1 VIDVSADGV
10 ANCNGKETTDVVRD
24 ELVAYGAV
32 INGFPIIEH
41 APTANAPPVL
51 PDTSRSD
58 DLESWYR
65 NHVMGGAGAFILPA

>member
-32 INGFPIIEH
+32 INGLPIIEH

-51 PDTSRSD
+51 PDTSR
-58 DLESWYR
+58 
-65 NHVMGGAGAFILPA
+65 VAFKEAMPHSLRLIGSGLDP